1 MSFGD
6 FLGRRMKKSIEKN
19 MKQSTLNTE
28 NIQAT
33 LREIRLTL
41 LEADVNIDVVNTF
54 TQQLATKVEGGYIE
68 EGLQAHQQMVKLVH
82 EELIT
87 ILGGTEA
94 PLSLNS
100 HLTTMM
106 LAGLQGSGKTTSANK
121 LAVWL
126 KDKKSK
132 RPLLV
137 ALDIYRPGA
146 IDQLVAL
153 GNANNIPVFEKGLQ
167 NPLTT
172 AKQAL
177 EYAESGGYDVVI
189 FDTAGR
195 LQIDQKLM
203 QELQDLKK
211 IIHPQEILLVV
222 DAMTGQDIINVTQ
235 EFNRLLKLS
244 GVIITKL
251 DGDARGGATLSIRQ
265 VTKLPIKFIG
275 EGESVRA
282 LAPFYPKRMA
292 DRLLGMGDIETL
304 FERAM
309 DNIDE
314 RSIQKTMKRMFLG
327 QYDLEDLRNQLAQV
341 SKMGNLGGLLKLIP
355 GANGKISD
363 NQITEAQRRLV
374 VFSILM
380 DSMTLRERRDPRLLK
395 ALTRKRRIING
406 SGRNEKEFNEL
417 VTNFERGRK
426 QVLELTK
433 KAKNGQLPTFG
444 GMKGRGFGLF

>member
-19 MKQSTLNTE
+19 MKQSTLNAE

-54 TQQLATKVEGGYIE
+54 TQQLASKVEGGYIE

-82 EELIT
+82 EELIA
-87 ILGGTEA
+87 ILGGSES
-94 PLSLNS
+94 PLNLNS

-106 LAGLQGSGKTTSANK
+106 LAGLQGSGKTTTANK

-126 KDKKSK
+126 RDKKNR

-137 ALDIYRPGA
+137 ALDVYRPGA

-153 GNANNIPVFEKGLQ
+153 GKANNIQVFEKGLQ
-167 NPLTT
+167 NPLAI

-177 EYAESGGYDVVI
+177 EYAETNGYDVVI

-222 DAMTGQDIINVTQ
+222 DAMTGQDILNVTQ

-275 EGESVRA
+275 EGESVRSI
-282 LAPFYPKRMA
+282 APFYPKRMA

-341 SKMGNLGGLLKLIP
+341 SKMGSLGGLLKLIP

-363 NQITEAQRRLV
+363 NQIMEAQRRLV

-395 ALTRKRRIING
+395 ALTRKRRIIMG

-433 KAKNGQLPTFG
+433 KAKNGQLPNFG
-444 GMKGRGFGLF
+444 GMRGRGFGLF